1 MESSLTETKTLDPT
15 IANVSKNSTEKVNKN
30 VRPKVNEIVF
40 VKKRNVASNQ
50 VTALCISS
58 CACCSANKSNGL
70 LVIVIREE

>member
-50 VTALCISS
+50 VTALCMHDHLVLVAQLIS
-58 CACCSANKSNGL
+58 L
-70 LVIVIREE
+70 MVF